1 MRRNLVFGLIGAVLI
16 ALVAMTIPSSAGAAT
31 RLKKP
36 GAPTALS
43 VTAVNTAIAASWS
56 PPVSN
61 GGSAV
66 IYYVAIV
73 GKGKNQHP
81 CVSTGP
87 TSCIATG
94 LSNGRSYRVQVRAVN
109 VRGHGPAATSFGV
122 PNTLQNCSYFGE
134 YANLQNCTALNLS
147 YDNLANANLTGINLT
162 GGSLLGSNLTDANL
176 TNANLTD
183 VSLYYTNLTGANLTG
198 ANLTGVGAK

>member
-122 PNTLQNCSYFGE
+122 PNILQNCSYFGE
-134 YANLQNCTALNLS
+134 YVSLQNCTALNLS
-147 YDNLANANLTGINLT
+147 YDNLA
-162 GGSLLGSNLTDANL
+162 
-176 TNANLTD
+176 D

-198 ANLTGVGAK
+198 ANLTGVGASNATFTNANLTNANLTNAD